1 MRGLR
6 AGVSFLAE
14 ILNTIGKVRLH
25 AAKVSCFLGPI
36 ARTTGIFRQNS
47 QHYRESGASS
57 GESVVFYR
65 SVWGFLRAGPRT
77 HTVSRMVT

>member
-25 AAKVSCFLGPI
+25 AAKVSCFLCPFGLVP
-36 ARTTGIFRQNS
+36 GIILDNIKNGGLFPS
-47 QHYRESGASS
+47 
-57 GESVVFYR
+57 
-65 SVWGFLRAGPRT
+65 
-77 HTVSRMVT
+77 